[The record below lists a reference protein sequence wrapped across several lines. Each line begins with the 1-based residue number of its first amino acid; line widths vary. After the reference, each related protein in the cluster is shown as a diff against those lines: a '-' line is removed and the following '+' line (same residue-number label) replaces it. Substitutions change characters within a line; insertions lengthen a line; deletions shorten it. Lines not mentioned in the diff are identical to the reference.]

1 MILSLPSLPEGRV
14 AATVA
19 HTYMAVY
26 GDPPAIPYISAM
38 QPYRD
43 LDLAEKVAYLRRP
56 ETYPDEPDSVKAI
69 ETHFAWVFLSRRFV
83 YKLKKPVRFWD
94 LDLTTVQSRRANCE
108 LEIALNR
115 RLAAETYIGV
125 VALGREGHRLAL
137 ECDHEVTDWLVKMY
151 RLPEEAGLERQL
163 CGMDT
168 GDPGLVR
175 LLETLCTFY
184 GRTARAPWDG
194 AEYARALK
202 RQTMQYAE
210 RLICRELEPDHARIW
225 SVAERQLAFV
235 DRNPVL
241 LGGRLEQ
248 GRVRDAHGD
257 LRPEHVF
264 LTDRPQIIDCLEFSA
279 EARQL
284 DAAEELSF
292 LALECERL
300 GRADIGERLLELYAE
315 TCADDAPAALL
326 DYYRSRRAL
335 LRAFLSAWHVEEDL
349 DEASARRWLDQARWY
364 IAVAESSIER
374 AFTRTHS

>member
-1 MILSLPSLPEGRV
+1 
-14 AATVA
+14 
-19 HTYMAVY
+19 MAVFGY
-26 GDPPAIPYISAM
+26 ARAITYISRV

-43 LDLAEKVAYLRRP
+43 LDLTEKVAHLRRP
-56 ETYPDEPDSVKAI
+56 ESYPDEPDSVKTI

-125 VALGREGHRLAL
+125 VALGRHEHRLAL
-137 ECDHEVTDWLVKMY
+137 ESKHDVTDWLVKMV
-151 RLPEEAGLERQL
+151 RLPEAASLERQL
-163 CGMDT
+163 DGMEP
-168 GDPGLVR
+168 GDPGLAR
-175 LLETLCTFY
+175 LLDTLCTFY
-184 GRTARAPWDG
+184 ARAARAPWDG
-194 AEYARALK
+194 PEYARTLK

-210 RLICRELEPDHARIW
+210 RLMCAELEPDHARIW
-225 SVAERQLAFV
+225 AVAERQLAFV
-235 DRNPVL
+235 DRNPGL
-241 LGGRLEQ
+241 LGSRIER

-264 LTDRPQIIDCLEFSA
+264 LTDPPQIIDCLEFSA

-300 GRADIGERLLELYAE
+300 GRADIGARLLELYAGA
-315 TCADDAPAALL
+315 CADDAPEILL

-335 LRAFLSAWHVEEDL
+335 LRAFLSAWHVAEDL

-374 AFTRTHS
+374 AYSRTPS